1 MTCHMPRYATLWP
14 WRGVQVSLQ
23 DRAATLDKARK
34 DVNLAERCA
43 FMSGKKL
50 VAIISD
56 AASTG
61 VSLHADKR

>member
-1 MTCHMPRYATLWP
+1 M
-14 WRGVQVSLQ
+14 SLQ
-23 DRAATLDKARK
+23 DRGAALDSARK
-34 DVNLAERCA
+34 DVNLAERRA
-43 FMSGKKL
+43 FMSGAKR